1 MVITHVERGLVE
13 TQVRCK
19 TRGEGYRPR
28 HFLLILSRRTV
39 LLCNAASPHSPLLS
53 FSLSSFIL
61 ELQTTLLQPHQS
73 VKEQQYG
80 QHGLVYVTVA
90 DALIEQEAGVP
101 DHRIQG
107 VLPHDVIDFVCIQ
120 VLVHELVAELA
131 EVTDS
136 GTGGAPWQCPRRTE
150 ALTQTSTGHGVIN
163 TIGQV

>member
-1 MVITHVERGLVE
+1 MHFHKKLVFGLVNIQYTRLWTSVITRSVY
-13 TQVRCK
+13 K
-19 TRGEGYRPR
+19 TRHIP
-28 HFLLILSRRTV
+28 
-39 LLCNAASPHSPLLS
+39 
-53 FSLSSFIL
+53 
-61 ELQTTLLQPHQS
+61 

-136 GTGGAPWQCPRRTE
+136 GTGGAPWQCPRRT
-150 ALTQTSTGHGVIN
+150 
-163 TIGQV
+163 